1 MAQTHDDDELDDI
14 LDSALDAFDNLEK
27 PSEDIPDKQV
37 PSNVVQLD
45 SAEGGGA
52 EASAEATRIFE
63 EALKALG
70 DLKVEDVED
79 NEGIEA
85 DMKLVEEFMKTL
97 GSSVGGGDKA
107 SETGDAIGQVPEA
120 PEVEKLVESI
130 VGTLLSEDVLKG
142 PMLQMR
148 EAYAEWLPA
157 HRASLTEEEVGRYSR
172 QEKLVGEICQRYE
185 KGGDSGDIMELLS
198 KMQETG
204 APPDEV
210 MQRVSEKG
218 EGEGQ
223 LGKVG
228 EACGV
233 Q

>member
-1 MAQTHDDDELDDI
+1 MAQTHDEDDLDDI
-14 LDSALDAFDNLEK
+14 LDSALDAFDTIDK
-27 PSEDIPDKQV
+27 PPKDIPVKQA
-37 PSNVVQLD
+37 PGNVVQLD
-45 SAEGGGA
+45 SAEEGGA
-52 EASAEATRIFE
+52 EVSAEATRMFE

-70 DLKVEDVED
+70 DLNVDEVEDSA
-79 NEGIEA
+79 GIEE

-97 GSSVGGGDKA
+97 GSSVGGGDKPNG
-107 SETGDAIGQVPEA
+107 TGNAGGAIPEV
-120 PEVEKLVESI
+120 PEVEKFVESI

-157 HRASLTEEEVGRYSR
+157 HRERLTEEEAGRYAR
-172 QEKLVGEICQRYE
+172 QQKLVGEICQMYE
-185 KGGDSGDIMELLS
+185 RGGDSGEIMELLS

-204 APPDEV
+204 APPEEV

-218 EGEGQ
+218 EGDGQ
-223 LGKVG
+223 LGKVS
-228 EACGV
+228 EACGM